1 MADNRKRIAVI
12 VVFILFSLTA
22 VLSMALDVFMV
33 LRLELKTSQEMLI
46 AHATLRWNEFICR
59 TKQKGSLQRKARAY
73 WKKKT
78 GGFLSRYVSAVLKHM
93 RKRIV
98 PPATVFIIFILQLT
112 GALLRLLSSHQ
123 LDIINFQTKWTPPCI
138 LCNSFDCFHTF
149 WVFTVVEL

>member
-1 MADNRKRIAVI
+1 MADNRKRIAVN

-46 AHATLRWNEFICR
+46 AQSTLRWNEFICR
-59 TKQKGSLQRKARAY
+59 TKQKGNLQRKA
-73 WKKKT
+73 

-93 RKRIV
+93 GKRIV

-149 WVFTVVEL
+149 WVFTVVGL